1 MKTTKILLLL
11 LTIFFSQAAMGDNEY
26 LVVWQ
31 KSGNKVYY
39 DLSEN
44 PVTTYSD
51 GYLKITTSSM
61 SVSYPLEDV
70 LRYTYITNS
79 TGIMQ
84 PEASVKVKQGRN
96 SITFFNLKQDTKVN
110 VYGTDGKL
118 AKTVIVNSTETTV
131 NLSELPLG
139 VYVISANGATYKLAR
154 Q

>member
-1 MKTTKILLLL
+1 
-11 LTIFFSQAAMGDNEY
+11 
-26 LVVWQ
+26 
-31 KSGNKVYY
+31 
-39 DLSEN
+39 
-44 PVTTYSD
+44 
-51 GYLKITTSSM
+51 M

-131 NLSELPLG
+131 SLSELPLG